1 MTDETLVSAAPIAAP
16 KNSTPTAPIADTA
29 PSVPA
34 TTSEVP
40 ADDFDENII
49 PEASRENFRKFRE
62 SQKAKATEYEKK
74 LNDETRKRMEFE
86 AKWNDIE
93 ARQRAAQSQPR
104 NVGPK
109 PDYRN
114 YSTIEEYT
122 DAYDK
127 WKEQDAISKY
137 QGTLTQQQQAQK
149 IQEENAKLAAKGN
162 AARSKYPDFD
172 KVVGPILPIANQIP
186 VMGHFIREYE
196 NGTDVLYHLG
206 QNPAALEALSKL
218 QPFAAGQELLR
229 IQAALSTSA
238 PKAISKAPEPFN
250 PVNTGGDG
258 NVKSVLELV
267 KKDKIDDFV
276 DRENR
281 KELRRR
287 KGSE

>member
-1 MTDETLVSAAPIAAP
+1 MTEETVVSAAPNAAP
-16 KNSTPTAPIADTA
+16 ENTTPASPIETTQ
-29 PSVPA
+29 SVQASKPEL
-34 TTSEVP
+34 S

-49 PEASRENFRKFRE
+49 PEASRDNFRKFRE
-62 SQKAKATEYEKK
+62 SQKAKVSEYEKK

-86 AKWNDIE
+86 SKYGE
-93 ARQRAAQSQPR
+93 VESRQRAAQSQPK
-104 NVGPK
+104 NAGPK

-114 YSTIEEYT
+114 FSTIEEYT
-122 DAYDK
+122 EAYDK

-137 QGTLTQQQQAQK
+137 QGTLTQQQHAQK
-149 IQEENAKLAAKGN
+149 IHEENARLAVKGN
-162 AARSKYPDFD
+162 AARSKYHDFD
-172 KVVGPILPIANQIP
+172 RVVGPILSIANQIP
-186 VMGHFIREYE
+186 VMTQFIREYE

-229 IQAALSTSA
+229 IQAALSTPA
-238 PKAISKAPEPFN
+238 PKTMSKAPEPLN

-276 DRENR
+276 ARENR